1 MGMTRFMMSLSESV
15 DLVTYAFTNAES
27 GDLFVKKAPGCTVQ
41 TIIEALAEIFKKKVE
56 IQKIGVRHGEK
67 MAEALLGSEERSRA
81 IDGKDYFRVPVDGRN
96 LDYQIYFNKG
106 QDSLPTSNS
115 YTSSNTKQLSVKEVV
130 DKISNLPEF
139 IGYKMEI

>member
-1 MGMTRFMMSLSESV
+1 MMSLSESV
-15 DLVTYAFTNAES
+15 DLVTHAFTNAES

-81 IDGKDYFRVPVDGRN
+81 IDSKDYFRVPVDGRN
-96 LDYQIYFNKG
+96 LDYQIYFDKG
-106 QDSLPTSNS
+106 QNSLPSS
-115 YTSSNTKQLSVKEVV
+115 EPYTSSNTKQLSIKEAV
-130 DKISNLPEF
+130 DLISNLPEF
-139 IGYKMEI
+139 SKYKAEIK